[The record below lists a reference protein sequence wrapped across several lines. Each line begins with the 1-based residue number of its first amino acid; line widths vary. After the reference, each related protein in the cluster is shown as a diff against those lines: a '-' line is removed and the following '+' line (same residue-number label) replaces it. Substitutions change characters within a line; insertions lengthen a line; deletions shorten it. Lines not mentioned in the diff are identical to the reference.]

1 MTSSSRNVI
10 ALGVFIAVVAAVATF
25 GAQFGQGAWYADL
38 AKPSWNPPGAVFGP
52 VWTALYICIA
62 VAGWLVWRRV
72 GRIDPSLAVWIVQL
86 VLNGAWSWLF
96 FGLHRPDL
104 ALLDIVLLLVTIVV
118 FIVLARRHSAV
129 ASWLFVPYAL
139 WVAFAT
145 ALNFT
150 IWRMNSA

>member
-1 MTSSSRNVI
+1 MNARNAI
-10 ALGVFIAVVAAVATF
+10 ALAVFVSVVAASALF
-25 GAQFGQGAWYADL
+25 GAQFEQGAWYQSL
-38 AKPSWNPPGAVFGP
+38 AKPTWNPPGAVFGP

-72 GRIDPSLAVWIVQL
+72 GRIDAVLVVWIVQL
-86 VLNGAWSWLF
+86 VLNAAWSWLF

-104 ALLDIVLLLVTIVV
+104 ALIDIVLLLATILV
-118 FIVLARRHSAV
+118 FVALARRHSAV

-150 IWRMNSA
+150 IWRMN

>member
-1 MTSSSRNVI
+1 MPSTSRNVI
-10 ALGVFIAVVAAVATF
+10 SLVAFVAVVAAAAAF
-25 GAQFGQGAWYADL
+25 GAQFGQGAWYENL
-38 AKPSWNPPGAVFGP
+38 AKPSWNTPGAVFGP

-62 VAGWLVWRRV
+62 VSGWLVWRHVDRIERV
-72 GRIDPSLAVWIVQL
+72 LSIWIVQL
-86 VLNGAWSWLF
+86 VLNAAWSWLF

-104 ALLDIVLLLVTIVV
+104 ALVDIVLLLATI
-118 FIVLARRHSAV
+118 FIFIALARRHSLL